1 MKRLQA
7 VISAGLWLALW
18 VASPASGGMKID
30 AGMPARISMNVSV
43 ARQSQGATFGEK
55 VNAGLQQPGNA
66 VANGAALTIAVACP
80 GETCVIEFPGGDAVR
95 ADLKAMTLGPV
106 AAETA
111 SGSRALGLVGG
122 VIPGAGIVSAAI
134 SSVTHPNP
142 SNMPGAAAASAG
154 YARKSDPARPLP
166 SRAVA
171 PDRIDV
177 TQPLADGEYLLTLVV
192 EPPADGSKDAPRQ
205 RVRIVQAFEVETGR
219 LRAKHDSVKN
229 SIANIR

>member
-1 MKRLQA
+1 MKRFQA

-18 VASPASGGMKID
+18 AASPASGGMKID
-30 AGMPARISMNVSV
+30 SGMPNRISMNVSV
-43 ARQSQGATFGEK
+43 ARQSQAATFGEK
-55 VNAGLQQPGNA
+55 VNAGLKRAGKA
-66 VANGAALTIAVACP
+66 VASGTALTIAVACP

-95 ADLKAMTLGPV
+95 ADLKAMTVGPV

-111 SGSRALGLVGG
+111 SGSMALGISGG

-134 SSVTHPNP
+134 SSVTHL
-142 SNMPGAAAASAG
+142 SNMPGGAAASAG
-154 YARKSDPARPLP
+154 YARKSDQAPPLP

-192 EPPADGSKDAPRQ
+192 EPPADGSKDAPKQ

-219 LRAKHDSVKN
+219 LRAKHDTVKN